1 MRLPLI
7 DRYILK
13 SYLTVL
19 VSFFFILMFIFII
32 QTVWVF
38 IDEFAGK
45 GLDVSVLLRFL
56 LYYSP
61 KLIPLVLPLTILL
74 ASIMTFG
81 NFAERYEFA
90 AMKSAGISLMRAMR
104 PLIIVNSIAC
114 LATFYVANTVIP
126 LAEFKTYNLRKNLSK
141 MRPALAITEG
151 MFNDI
156 GESNIK
162 VERKY
167 GENDRMLEDVIIHEK
182 SPNQINNIVIKAERG
197 ELNSEALKEGLQL
210 VLYNGYRY
218 EEIIQKNNRKKN
230 DPHSRIAFKQYT
242 MNIDLRAF
250 NNVDLN
256 ETNYTNTFKMQNI
269 DELSQ
274 SIDSLTKGYIAEIE
288 GFAKTIYLRSGVKSL
303 ERFKKSHLPKDFK
316 GIKPYYATFP
326 KYNRSNILEDAKGN
340 INMQLSSFSN
350 QKNVFFIREKVIN
363 LHRLWRDDK
372 FVTAY
377 AAILLFFVGAPLG
390 AIIRKGGFGLPIVVA
405 LTIFL
410 TYHFA
415 GTLFKN
421 SAEDGSLHPFW
432 GAWLIS
438 LVLTVVGLVATIR
451 ASKDKSVFDAERLK
465 MNLKMP
471 LNLIAKKWK
480 RWKET
485 FV

>member
-1 MRLPLI
+1 MKVSLL

-45 GLDVSVLLRFL
+45 GLDISVLLRFL

-61 KLIPLVLPLTILL
+61 KLVPLVLPLTILL

-104 PLIIVNSIAC
+104 PLIVVNSIAC
-114 LATFYVANTVIP
+114 LTTFYVANTVIP

-141 MRPALAITEG
+141 MKPALAITEG

-162 VERKY
+162 VRRKY
-167 GENDRMLEDVIIHEK
+167 GENDRLLEDVIIHEK
-182 SPNQINNIVIKAERG
+182 SPNQINNVVIKAANG
-197 ELNSEALKEGLQL
+197 ELKNEELQEGLQL
-210 VLYNGYRY
+210 VLYDGYRY
-218 EEIIQKNNRKKN
+218 EEVIQKNNRKKN
-230 DPHSRIAFKQYT
+230 DPHNRIAFKQYT

-250 NNVDLN
+250 NNIDLD

-274 SIDSLTKGYIAEIE
+274 SIDSLTKEYISEIE
-288 GFAKTIYLRSGVKSL
+288 GFANTVYLRLGVKSVDKL
-303 ERFKKSHLPKDFK
+303 KNTYESYSFK
-316 GIKPYYATFP
+316 GTDTYLESFP
-326 KYNRSNILEDAKGN
+326 IRQQRQILNTALNNIE
-340 INMQLSSFSN
+340 MQLSNFSN
-350 QKNVFFIREKVIN
+350 QKRVFFIREKVIN

-372 FVTAY
+372 FVNAY
-377 AAILLFFVGAPLG
+377 AALLLFFVGAPLG

-432 GAWLIS
+432 GAWLVSI
-438 LVLTVVGLVATIR
+438 VLTVVGLVATIR
-451 ASKDKSVFDAERLK
+451 ASKDKSVFDVERLRLK
-465 MNLKMP
+465 MKLP
-471 LNLIAKKWK
+471 LNLMTKKCE
-480 RWKET
+480 R
-485 FV
+485 

>member
-1 MRLPLI
+1 MKLPLI

-45 GLDVSVLLRFL
+45 GLDISVLLRFL
-56 LYYSP
+56 LFYSP
-61 KLIPLVLPLTILL
+61 KLVPLVLPLTILL

-90 AMKSAGISLMRAMR
+90 AMKSAGISLVRAMR

-167 GENDRMLEDVIIHEK
+167 GENDKLLEGVIIHEK
-182 SPNQINNIVIKAERG
+182 SPNQINNVVIKAARG
-197 ELNSEALKEGLQL
+197 ELKSEELQEGLQL
-210 VLYNGYRY
+210 VLYDGYRY
-218 EEIIQKNNRKKN
+218 EEVEQKNKSKKN

-242 MNIDLRAF
+242 MNIDLRSF
-250 NNVDLN
+250 NNVDL
-256 ETNYTNTFKMQNI
+256 EEISYTNTFKMQNI
-269 DELSQ
+269 EELSQ
-274 SIDSLTKGYIAEIE
+274 SIDSLTKDYVSEIE
-288 GFAKTIYLRSGVKSL
+288 GFAKTVYLRA
-303 ERFKKSHLPKDFK
+303 
-316 GIKPYYATFP
+316 GIKSVDRLKNSYTNYSYKGKSAYLDLYTISQQ
-326 KYNRSNILEDAKGN
+326 KRILESAKQN
-340 INMQLSSFSN
+340 IEMQISNFNN
-350 QKNVFFIREKVIN
+350 QKRVFFIREKVIN

-372 FVTAY
+372 FVNAY
-377 AAILLFFVGAPLG
+377 AALLLFFVGAPLG

-438 LVLTVVGLVATIR
+438 IVLTVVGLVATIR
-451 ASKDKSVFDAERLK
+451 ASKDKSVFDIEGLKLNLKVPLHLIVKRLK
-465 MNLKMP
+465 K
-471 LNLIAKKWK
+471 
-480 RWKET
+480 
-485 FV
+485 

>member
-1 MRLPLI
+1 MKLPLI

-45 GLDVSVLLRFL
+45 GLDVTVLLRFL

-104 PLIIVNSIAC
+104 PLIVVNSIAC

-162 VERKY
+162 VARKY
-167 GENDRMLEDVIIHEK
+167 GENDKLLENVIIHEK
-182 SPNQINNIVIKAERG
+182 SPNQVNNVVIKAARG
-197 ELNSEALKEGLQL
+197 ELKSEELQEGLQL
-210 VLYNGYRY
+210 VLYDGYRY
-218 EEIIQKNNRKKN
+218 EEVVQKNKRKKN
-230 DPHSRIAFKQYT
+230 DPHNRIAFKQYT

-250 NNVDLN
+250 NNVDLD
-256 ETNYTNTFKMQNI
+256 ETSYSNTFKMQNI
-269 DELSQ
+269 NELSQ
-274 SIDSLTKGYIAEIE
+274 SIDSLTKGYVSEIE
-288 GFAKTIYLRSGVKSL
+288 GFANTVYLRT
-303 ERFKKSHLPKDFK
+303 
-316 GIKPYYATFP
+316 GIKSV
-326 KYNRSNILEDAKGN
+326 NRLKKTHTNESFSGRNSYLGVFTRRQQEQILSAAKDN
-340 INMQLSSFSN
+340 VDIQLSNFNN
-350 QKNVFFIREKVIN
+350 QKQLFFIREKVIN

-372 FVTAY
+372 FVNAY
-377 AAILLFFVGAPLG
+377 ATLLLFFVGAPLG

-438 LVLTVVGLVATIR
+438 IVLTVVGLVATIR
-451 ASKDKSVFDAERLK
+451 ASKDKSVFDIERLRLHI
-465 MNLKMP
+465 NLP
-471 LNLIAKKWK
+471 LNFIVKKIK
-480 RWKET
+480 R
-485 FV
+485 

>member
-1 MRLPLI
+1 MKLPLL

-13 SYLTVL
+13 SYLTTL

-45 GLDVSVLLRFL
+45 GLDVSVLLKFL

-61 KLIPLVLPLTILL
+61 KLVPLVLPLTILL
-74 ASIMTFG
+74 ASIITFG

-90 AMKSAGISLMRAMR
+90 AMKSAGISLLRAMR

-162 VERKY
+162 VGRKY
-167 GENDRMLEDVIIHEK
+167 GENNRLLEDVIIHEK
-182 SPNQINNIVIKAERG
+182 TPNQVNNIVIKAQRG
-197 ELNSEALKEGLQL
+197 ELKSEELKEGLQL
-210 VLYNGYRY
+210 VLYDGYRY
-218 EEIIQKNNRKKN
+218 EEIVQKNKRKKN
-230 DPHSRIAFKQYT
+230 NPHSRIAFKQYT
-242 MNIDLRAF
+242 MNIDLRTF
-250 NNVDLN
+250 NDVDLN
-256 ETNYTNTFKMQNI
+256 ETNYTNTFKMQNVG
-269 DELSQ
+269 ELGK
-274 SIDSLTKGYIAEIE
+274 SIDSLTEGYVSEIE
-288 GFAKTIYLRSGVKSL
+288 GFAKTVYLRT
-303 ERFKKSHLPKDFK
+303 
-316 GIKPYYATFP
+316 GIKSVDRNKEIKEITSYLGDTAHLAQF
-326 KYNRSNILEDAKGN
+326 KANQKIQILQSAKNNIE
-340 INMQLSSFSN
+340 MQLSNFNN
-350 QKNVFFIREKVIN
+350 QKRLFFIREKVIN

-372 FVTAY
+372 FVNAY
-377 AAILLFFVGAPLG
+377 AAVLLFFVGAPLG

-432 GAWLIS
+432 GSWLIS
-438 LVLTVVGLVATIR
+438 IVLTIVGLIATLR
-451 ASKDKSVFDAERLK
+451 ASKDKSVFDIERLK
-465 MNLKMP
+465 MNLKQP
-471 LNLIAKKWK
+471 FFELSKKLK
-480 RWKET
+480 K
-485 FV
+485 

>member
-45 GLDVSVLLRFL
+45 GLDISVLLRFL

-126 LAEFKTYNLRKNLSK
+126 LAEFKTYNLRRNLSK

-162 VERKY
+162 VGRKY

-182 SPNQINNIVIKAERG
+182 SPNQINNIVIKAARG
-197 ELNSEALKEGLQL
+197 ELKSEKLQEGLQL
-210 VLYNGYRY
+210 VLYDGYRY
-218 EEIIQKNNRKKN
+218 EEIVQKNKRKKN
-230 DPHSRIAFKQYT
+230 EPHSRIAFKQYT

-250 NNVDLN
+250 NNVDLD
-256 ETNYTNTFKMQNI
+256 ETSYTNTFKMQNI
-269 DELSQ
+269 GELDK
-274 SIDSLTKGYIAEIE
+274 SIDSLTKGYISEIE
-288 GFAKTIYLRSGVKSL
+288 GFAKTVYLRSGVKSIN
-303 ERFKKSHLPKDFK
+303 RYKDSQKAKSFEGTSAYLSWFSKRK
-316 GIKPYYATFP
+316 RQQILNSAK
-326 KYNRSNILEDAKGN
+326 NNID
-340 INMQLSSFSN
+340 MQLSSFSN

-377 AAILLFFVGAPLG
+377 AALLLFFVGAPLG

-432 GAWLIS
+432 GSWLITII
-438 LVLTVVGLVATIR
+438 LTAVGLIATIR
-451 ASKDKSVFDAERLK
+451 ASKDKSVFDIERLK

-480 RWKET
+480 R
-485 FV
+485 

>member
-1 MRLPLI
+1 MKISLL

-13 SYLTVL
+13 SYLSIL
-19 VSFFFILMFIFII
+19 VGFFFILMFIFII

-45 GLDVSVLLRFL
+45 GLDLSVLLRFL

-104 PLIIVNSIAC
+104 PLIVINSVAC
-114 LATFYVANTVIP
+114 LATFYVSNTVIP

-156 GESNIK
+156 GACNIK
-162 VERKY
+162 VGRKY
-167 GENDRMLEDVIIHEK
+167 GERDKLLEDVIIHEK
-182 SPNQINNIVIKAERG
+182 SKDKINHIVIKAKKG
-197 ELNSEALKEGLQL
+197 ELKNDELQEGLQL
-210 VLYNGYRY
+210 VLYDGYRY
-218 EEIIQKNNRKKN
+218 EEVVQKKKRKKN
-230 DPHSRIAFKQYT
+230 PHNRIAFQQYT
-242 MNIDLRAF
+242 MNIDLRSF
-250 NNVDLN
+250 NDVDLN
-256 ETNYTNTFKMQNI
+256 ETNYNNTYKMQNI
-269 DELSQ
+269 FELTE
-274 SIDSLTKGYIAEIE
+274 SIDSLSIRFLSEIE
-288 GFAKTIYLRSGVKSL
+288 GFANTVYLRTGVKSIDRLKTNLKHNSFTGNNAFL
-303 ERFKKSHLPKDFK
+303 EAFSLSQKQQIL
-316 GIKPYYATFP
+316 
-326 KYNRSNILEDAKGN
+326 NRAKTNIS
-340 INMQLSSFSN
+340 MQLNNISN
-350 QKNVFFIREKVIN
+350 QKQSFFVREKIIN

-372 FVTAY
+372 FVNAY
-377 AAILLFFVGAPLG
+377 AAIMLFFVGAPLG

-421 SAEDGSLHPFW
+421 SAEDGSLHPFL

-438 LVLTVVGLVATIR
+438 IVLTIVGLIATIR
-451 ASKDKSVFDAERLK
+451 ASKDKSVFNLERLRLK
-465 MNLKMP
+465 MKLP
-471 LNLIAKKWK
+471 LDLIPKKFK
-480 RWKET
+480 R
-485 FV
+485 

>member
-1 MRLPLI
+1 MKLTLL

-19 VSFFFILMFIFII
+19 VSFFFILMFIFVI

-45 GLDVSVLLRFL
+45 GLDISVLLRFL
-56 LYYSP
+56 LYYTP
-61 KLIPLVLPLTILL
+61 KLVPLVLPLTILL

-162 VERKY
+162 VGRKY
-167 GENDRMLEDVIIHEK
+167 GENNRLLEDVIIHEK
-182 SPNQINNIVIKAERG
+182 SPNQVNNVVIKAAHG
-197 ELNSEALKEGLQL
+197 ELKSEELQEGLQL
-210 VLYNGYRY
+210 VLYDGYRY
-218 EEIIQKNNRKKN
+218 EEVIQKNKRKKN

-250 NNVDLN
+250 NNVDLD
-256 ETNYTNTFKMQNI
+256 ETKYTNTFKMQNI
-269 DELSQ
+269 GELSQ
-274 SIDSLTKGYIAEIE
+274 SIDSLTKGYVSEIE
-288 GFAKTIYLRSGVKSL
+288 GFANTVYLRT
-303 ERFKKSHLPKDFK
+303 
-316 GIKPYYATFP
+316 GIKSINRLRNSKKILNYNGKVFYLKLFP
-326 KYNRSNILEDAKGN
+326 KQERERILVTAVNNID
-340 INMQLSSFSN
+340 MQLANFNN
-350 QKNVFFIREKVIN
+350 QKRVFFIREKIIN

-372 FVTAY
+372 FVSAY
-377 AAILLFFVGAPLG
+377 AALLLFFVGAPLG

-405 LTIFL
+405 LSIFL

-438 LVLTVVGLVATIR
+438 ILLTVVGLVATVR
-451 ASKDKSVFDAERLK
+451 ASKDKSVFDLERLK
-465 MNLKMP
+465 MKLRMP
-471 LNLIAKKWK
+471 LNLIAKKLK
-480 RWKET
+480 K
-485 FV
+485 

>member
-1 MRLPLI
+1 MKLTLL

-19 VSFFFILMFIFII
+19 VSFFFILMFIFVI

-45 GLDVSVLLRFL
+45 GLDISVLLRFL
-56 LYYSP
+56 LYYTP
-61 KLIPLVLPLTILL
+61 KLVPLVLPLTILL

-162 VERKY
+162 VGRKY
-167 GENDRMLEDVIIHEK
+167 GENNRLLEDVIIHEK
-182 SPNQINNIVIKAERG
+182 SPNQVNNVVIKAAHG
-197 ELNSEALKEGLQL
+197 ELKSEELQEGLQL
-210 VLYNGYRY
+210 VLYDGYRY
-218 EEIIQKNNRKKN
+218 EEVIQKNKRKKN

-250 NNVDLN
+250 NNVDLD
-256 ETNYTNTFKMQNI
+256 ETKYTNTFKMQNI
-269 DELSQ
+269 GELSQ
-274 SIDSLTKGYIAEIE
+274 SIDSLTKGYVSEIE
-288 GFAKTIYLRSGVKSL
+288 GFANTVYLRT
-303 ERFKKSHLPKDFK
+303 
-316 GIKPYYATFP
+316 GIKSINRLRNSKKILNYNGKVSYLKLFP
-326 KYNRSNILEDAKGN
+326 KQERERILVTAVNNID
-340 INMQLSSFSN
+340 MQLANFNN
-350 QKNVFFIREKVIN
+350 QKRVFFIREKIIN

-372 FVTAY
+372 FVSAY
-377 AAILLFFVGAPLG
+377 AALLLFFVGAPLG

-405 LTIFL
+405 LSIFL

-438 LVLTVVGLVATIR
+438 ILLTVVGLVATVR
-451 ASKDKSVFDAERLK
+451 ASKDKSVFDLERLK
-465 MNLKMP
+465 MKLRMP
-471 LNLIAKKWK
+471 LNLIAKKLK
-480 RWKET
+480 K
-485 FV
+485 

>member
-1 MRLPLI
+1 MKISLI

-45 GLDVSVLLRFL
+45 GLDLSVLLRFL

-114 LATFYVANTVIP
+114 LATFYVSNTVIP

-162 VERKY
+162 VGRKY
-167 GENDRMLEDVIIHEK
+167 GENDKLLEDVIIHEK
-182 SPNQINNIVIKAERG
+182 SKDKVNHIVIKADKG
-197 ELNSEALKEGLQL
+197 ELKNEELQEGLQL
-210 VLYNGYRY
+210 VLYDGYRY
-218 EEIIQKNNRKKN
+218 EEVNQKKN
-230 DPHSRIAFKQYT
+230 KKKNPHNRIAFQQYT
-242 MNIDLRAF
+242 MNIDLRSF
-250 NNVDLN
+250 NDIDLN
-256 ETNYTNTFKMQNI
+256 ETNYNNTYKMQNI
-269 DELSQ
+269 SELSK
-274 SIDSLTKGYIAEIE
+274 SIDSLSDKFISEIE
-288 GFAKTIYLRSGVKSL
+288 GFANTVYLRT
-303 ERFKKSHLPKDFK
+303 
-316 GIKPYYATFP
+316 GIKSVDRNKSKLEPSSFEGLNTFLDSFETSE
-326 KYNRSNILEDAKGN
+326 KKQIIEAAKRN
-340 INMQLSSFSN
+340 INMQLSSLNN
-350 QKNVFFIREKVIN
+350 QKNLFFIREKIIN

-372 FVTAY
+372 FVNAY
-377 AAILLFFVGAPLG
+377 AAVMLFFVGAPLG
-390 AIIRKGGFGLPIVVA
+390 AIIRKGGFGFPIVVA
-405 LTIFL
+405 LIIFL
-410 TYHFA
+410 SYHFA

-421 SAEDGSLHPFW
+421 SAEDGSLNPFL

-438 LVLTVVGLVATIR
+438 IVLTFVGLVATIR
-451 ASKDKSVFDAERLK
+451 ASRDKSVFDSERLK
-465 MNLKMP
+465 LNIKMP
-471 LNLIAKKWK
+471 FELLMK
-480 RWKET
+480 RIKNG
-485 FV
+485 

>member
-1 MRLPLI
+1 MKISLL

-45 GLDVSVLLRFL
+45 GLDVIVLLKFL

-104 PLIIVNSIAC
+104 PLIIINSIAC
-114 LATFYVANTVIP
+114 LLTFYVANTVIP

-162 VERKY
+162 VGRKY
-167 GENDRMLEDVIIHEK
+167 GKNNRLLEDIIIHEK
-182 SPNQINNIVIKAERG
+182 SPDQINRIVIKAKNG
-197 ELNSEALKEGLQL
+197 ELKSEELSEGIQL
-210 VLYNGYRY
+210 VLYDGYRY
-218 EEIIQKNNRKKN
+218 EEVRQTKKREKTY
-230 DPHSRIAFKQYT
+230 PHSRIAFEQYV
-242 MNIDLRAF
+242 MNIDLRTF
-250 NNVDLN
+250 NDVDLN
-256 ETNYTNTFKMQNI
+256 KANYSNTFKMQNI
-269 DELSQ
+269 GELSK
-274 SIDSLTKGYIAEIE
+274 SIDSLSTSYVTEIE
-288 GFAKTIYLRSGVKSL
+288 GFANTIYLRT
-303 ERFKKSHLPKDFK
+303 
-316 GIKPYYATFP
+316 GIKSIYRQKKPSTVDSYSGGLDYLNKIAVRD
-326 KYNRSNILEDAKGN
+326 KDRILMSAKEN
-340 INMQLSSFSN
+340 TKQQLNQFSN
-350 QKNVFFIREKVIN
+350 QKKVFFVREKMIN

-377 AAILLFFVGAPLG
+377 AALLLFFVGAPLG

-432 GAWLIS
+432 GAWLTSII
-438 LVLTVVGLVATIR
+438 LTIIGIIAVLRAT
-451 ASKDKSVFDAERLK
+451 KDKSVFDIERLK
-465 MNLKMP
+465 
-471 LNLIAKKWK
+471 LNLRRSRKFILNKTKNG
-480 RWKET
+480 
-485 FV
+485 

>member
-1 MRLPLI
+1 MKISLI

-45 GLDVSVLLRFL
+45 GLDLSVLLRFL

-114 LATFYVANTVIP
+114 LATFYVSNTVIP

-162 VERKY
+162 VGRKY
-167 GENDRMLEDVIIHEK
+167 GENDKLLEDVIIHEK
-182 SPNQINNIVIKAERG
+182 SKDKVNHIVIKADRG
-197 ELNSEALKEGLQL
+197 ELKNDELREGLQL
-210 VLYNGYRY
+210 VLYDGYRY
-218 EEIIQKNNRKKN
+218 EEVKQQKNKKKN
-230 DPHSRIAFKQYT
+230 PHNRIAFQQYT
-242 MNIDLRAF
+242 MNIDLRSF
-250 NNVDLN
+250 NDIDLN
-256 ETNYTNTFKMQNI
+256 ETNYNNTYKMQNI
-269 DELSQ
+269 SELSQ
-274 SIDSLTKGYIAEIE
+274 SIDSLSDKFISEIE
-288 GFAKTIYLRSGVKSL
+288 GFANTVYLRT
-303 ERFKKSHLPKDFK
+303 
-316 GIKPYYATFP
+316 GIKSVDRNKST
-326 KYNRSNILEDAKGN
+326 LEPSSFEGPNPFLDSFETSEKKRIIEAAKRN
-340 INMQLSSFSN
+340 INMQLSSLNN
-350 QKNVFFIREKVIN
+350 QKNLFFIREKIIN

-372 FVTAY
+372 FVNAY
-377 AAILLFFVGAPLG
+377 AAIMLFFVGAPLG
-390 AIIRKGGFGLPIVVA
+390 AIIRKGGFGFPIVVA
-405 LTIFL
+405 LIIFL
-410 TYHFA
+410 SYHFA

-421 SAEDGSLHPFW
+421 SAEDGSLNPFL

-438 LVLTVVGLVATIR
+438 IVLTFVGLVATIR
-451 ASKDKSVFDAERLK
+451 ASRDKSVFDSERLK
-465 MNLKMP
+465 LNIKMP
-471 LNLIAKKWK
+471 FELLMK
-480 RWKET
+480 RIKNG
-485 FV
+485 

>member
-1 MRLPLI
+1 MKISLI

-45 GLDVSVLLRFL
+45 GLDLSVLLRFL

-114 LATFYVANTVIP
+114 LATFYVSNTVIP

-162 VERKY
+162 IGRKY
-167 GENDRMLEDVIIHEK
+167 GENDKLLEDVIIHEK
-182 SPNQINNIVIKAERG
+182 SKDKVNHIVIKADRG
-197 ELNSEALKEGLQL
+197 ELKNDELREALQL
-210 VLYNGYRY
+210 VLYDGYRY
-218 EEIIQKNNRKKN
+218 EEVKQRKNKKKN
-230 DPHSRIAFKQYT
+230 PHNRIAFQQYT
-242 MNIDLRAF
+242 MNIDLRSF
-250 NNVDLN
+250 NNIDLN
-256 ETNYTNTFKMQNI
+256 ETNYNNTYKMQNI
-269 DELSQ
+269 SELSQ
-274 SIDSLTKGYIAEIE
+274 SIDSLSDKFISEIE
-288 GFAKTIYLRSGVKSL
+288 GFANTVYLRT
-303 ERFKKSHLPKDFK
+303 
-316 GIKPYYATFP
+316 GIKSVDRNKSTLKPSSFEGPNTFLDSFETSE
-326 KYNRSNILEDAKGN
+326 KKRIIEAAKRN
-340 INMQLSSFSN
+340 INMQLSSLNN
-350 QKNVFFIREKVIN
+350 QKNSFFIREKIIN

-372 FVTAY
+372 FVNAY
-377 AAILLFFVGAPLG
+377 AAIMLFFVGAPLG
-390 AIIRKGGFGLPIVVA
+390 AIIRKGGFGFPIVVA
-405 LTIFL
+405 LIIFL
-410 TYHFA
+410 SYHFA

-421 SAEDGSLHPFW
+421 SAEDGSLNPFL

-438 LVLTVVGLVATIR
+438 IVLTFVGLVATIR
-451 ASKDKSVFDAERLK
+451 ASRDKSVFDSERLK
-465 MNLKMP
+465 LNIKMP
-471 LNLIAKKWK
+471 FELLMK
-480 RWKET
+480 RIKNG
-485 FV
+485 

>member
-1 MRLPLI
+1 MKIPLI

-45 GLDVSVLLRFL
+45 GLDVTVLLRFL

-162 VERKY
+162 VKRKY
-167 GENDRMLEDVIIHEK
+167 GENDQLMEDVIIHEK
-182 SPNQINNIVIKAERG
+182 SPNQVNNVVIKAARG
-197 ELNSEALKEGLQL
+197 ELKSEKLQEGLQL
-210 VLYNGYRY
+210 VLYDGYRY
-218 EEIIQKNNRKKN
+218 EEVLQKNRRKKN

-242 MNIDLRAF
+242 MNIDLRTF
-250 NNVDLN
+250 NNVDLS
-256 ETNYTNTFKMQNI
+256 ETNYANTFKMQNI
-269 DELSQ
+269 SELSQ
-274 SIDSLTKGYIAEIE
+274 SIDSLTKGYISEIE
-288 GFAKTIYLRSGVKSL
+288 GFANTVYLRT
-303 ERFKKSHLPKDFK
+303 
-316 GIKPYYATFP
+316 GIKSIDRRKE
-326 KYNRSNILEDAKGN
+326 KYNNNSYGGRLAYLELFNKKQQNMIIDGAINNLNI
-340 INMQLSSFSN
+340 QLNNFNN

-372 FVTAY
+372 FVSAY
-377 AAILLFFVGAPLG
+377 AALLLFFVGAPLG

-415 GTLFKN
+415 GTLLKN

-438 LVLTVVGLVATIR
+438 ILLTIVGLVATLR
-451 ASKDKSVFDAERLK
+451 ASKDRSVFDIERLK
-465 MNLKMP
+465 MKLKIP
-471 LNLIAKKWK
+471 LNLITKRIKK
-480 RWKET
+480 
-485 FV
+485 

>member
-45 GLDVSVLLRFL
+45 GLDISVLLRFL

-81 NFAERYEFA
+81 NFAERYEFV

-114 LATFYVANTVIP
+114 LGTFYVANTVIP

-156 GESNIK
+156 GKSNIK
-162 VERKY
+162 VGHKY
-167 GENDRMLEDVIIHEK
+167 GENDKMLEDVIIHEK
-182 SPNQINNIVIKAERG
+182 SPNQVNNIVIKAERG
-197 ELNSEALKEGLQL
+197 ELKNEKLQEGLQL
-210 VLYNGYRY
+210 VLYDGYRY
-218 EEIIQKNNRKKN
+218 EEIVQKNKRKKN
-230 DPHSRIAFKQYT
+230 EPHSRIGFKQYT

-250 NNVDLN
+250 NNIDLN
-256 ETNYTNTFKMQNI
+256 ETNYTNTFKMQNV
-269 DELSQ
+269 DELDE
-274 SIDSLTKGYIAEIE
+274 SIDSLTKGYISEIE
-288 GFAKTIYLRSGVKSL
+288 GFAKTVYLRSGVKSIY
-303 ERFKKSHLPKDFK
+303 RYKDSQKTKSFK
-316 GIKPYYATFP
+316 GTSAYLSGFSKRKRQQILNSAK
-326 KYNRSNILEDAKGN
+326 NNID
-340 INMQLSSFSN
+340 MQLSSFSN
-350 QKNVFFIREKVIN
+350 QKNVFFMREKVIN

-377 AAILLFFVGAPLG
+377 AALLLFFVGAPLG

-432 GAWLIS
+432 GSWLIS
-438 LVLTVVGLVATIR
+438 VVLTVVGLIATIR
-451 ASKDKSVFDAERLK
+451 ASKDKTVFDIERLK
-465 MNLKMP
+465 MNLKIP

-480 RWKET
+480 DE
-485 FV
+485 

>member
-1 MRLPLI
+1 MKLPLL

-13 SYLTVL
+13 SYLNVL

-104 PLIIVNSIAC
+104 PLIVVNSIAC

-162 VERKY
+162 VARKY
-167 GENDRMLEDVIIHEK
+167 GENDKLLENVIIHEK
-182 SPNQINNIVIKAERG
+182 SPNQVNNVVIKAARG
-197 ELNSEALKEGLQL
+197 ELKSEEVKEGLQL
-210 VLYNGYRY
+210 VLYDGYRY
-218 EEIIQKNNRKKN
+218 EEVVQKNKRKKN
-230 DPHSRIAFKQYT
+230 DPHNRIAFKQYT

-256 ETNYTNTFKMQNI
+256 ETSYSNTFKMQNI
-269 DELSQ
+269 NELSQ
-274 SIDSLTKGYIAEIE
+274 SIDSLTKGYVSEIE
-288 GFAKTIYLRSGVKSL
+288 GFANTVYLRTGIKSVNRL
-303 ERFKKSHLPKDFK
+303 KNTFTNDSFK
-316 GIKPYYATFP
+316 GRNGFLDAFTTKQQEQILSTAI
-326 KYNRSNILEDAKGN
+326 NNID
-340 INMQLSSFSN
+340 IQLSNFNN
-350 QKNVFFIREKVIN
+350 QKQLFFIREKVIN

-372 FVTAY
+372 FVNAY
-377 AAILLFFVGAPLG
+377 ATLLLFFVGAPLG

-438 LVLTVVGLVATIR
+438 IVLTVVGLVATIR
-451 ASKDKSVFDAERLK
+451 ASKDKSVFDIERLRLQI
-465 MNLKMP
+465 NLP
-471 LNLIAKKWK
+471 INLIVKRFKK
-480 RWKET
+480 
-485 FV
+485 

>member
-1 MRLPLI
+1 MKISLI
-7 DRYILK
+7 ARYILK

-45 GLDVSVLLRFL
+45 GLDLSVLLRFL

-114 LATFYVANTVIP
+114 LATFYVSNTVIP

-162 VERKY
+162 VGRKY
-167 GENDRMLEDVIIHEK
+167 GENDKLLEDVIIHEK
-182 SPNQINNIVIKAERG
+182 SKDKVNHIVIKADKG
-197 ELNSEALKEGLQL
+197 ELKNEELQEGLQL
-210 VLYNGYRY
+210 VLYDGYRY
-218 EEIIQKNNRKKN
+218 EEVNQKKN
-230 DPHSRIAFKQYT
+230 KKKNPHNRIAFQQYT
-242 MNIDLRAF
+242 MNIDLRSF
-250 NNVDLN
+250 NDIDLN
-256 ETNYTNTFKMQNI
+256 ETNYNNTYKMQNI
-269 DELSQ
+269 SELSQ
-274 SIDSLTKGYIAEIE
+274 SIDSLSDKFISEIE
-288 GFAKTIYLRSGVKSL
+288 GFANTVYLRT
-303 ERFKKSHLPKDFK
+303 
-316 GIKPYYATFP
+316 GIKSVDRNKSKLEPSSFEGPNTFLDSFETSE
-326 KYNRSNILEDAKGN
+326 KKQIIEAAKRN
-340 INMQLSSFSN
+340 INMQLSSLNN
-350 QKNVFFIREKVIN
+350 QKNLFFIREKIIN

-372 FVTAY
+372 FVNAY
-377 AAILLFFVGAPLG
+377 AAIMLFFVGAPLG
-390 AIIRKGGFGLPIVVA
+390 AIIRKGGFGFPIVVA
-405 LTIFL
+405 LIIFL
-410 TYHFA
+410 SYHFA

-421 SAEDGSLHPFW
+421 SAEDGSLNPFL

-438 LVLTVVGLVATIR
+438 IVLTFVGLVATIR
-451 ASKDKSVFDAERLK
+451 ASRDKSVFDSERLK
-465 MNLKMP
+465 LNIKMP
-471 LNLIAKKWK
+471 FELLMK
-480 RWKET
+480 RIKNG
-485 FV
+485 

>member
-1 MRLPLI
+1 MKLPLL

-19 VSFFFILMFIFII
+19 VSFFFVLMFIFII

-45 GLDVSVLLRFL
+45 GLDLSVLLRFL

-104 PLIIVNSIAC
+104 PLIVVNSIAC
-114 LATFYVANTVIP
+114 MVTFYVSNTVIP

-151 MFNDI
+151 VFNDI

-162 VERKY
+162 VARKY
-167 GENDRMLEDVIIHEK
+167 GENNKLLEDVIIHEK
-182 SPNQINNIVIKAERG
+182 SKNQVNNVVIRAARG
-197 ELNSEALKEGLQL
+197 ELKSEELQEGLQL
-210 VLYNGYRY
+210 VLYDGYRY
-218 EEIIQKNNRKKN
+218 EEVIQKNKRKKN

-242 MNIDLRAF
+242 MNIDLSAF
-250 NNVDLN
+250 NNVDLD
-256 ETNYTNTFKMQNI
+256 ETSNRNTFKMQNI
-269 DELSQ
+269 GELSQ
-274 SIDSLTKGYIAEIE
+274 SIDSLTKGYVSEIE
-288 GFAKTIYLRSGVKSL
+288 GFANTVYLRTGIRSVSRLKKSL
-303 ERFKKSHLPKDFK
+303 IHNSFK
-316 GIKPYYATFP
+316 GTDTYLKLYP
-326 KYNRSNILEDAKGN
+326 KSQQRQILKSAKNNIE
-340 INMQLSSFSN
+340 MQLSNFTN
-350 QKNVFFIREKVIN
+350 QKRVFFIREKVIN

-372 FVTAY
+372 FVNAY
-377 AAILLFFVGAPLG
+377 ATLLLFFVGAPLG
-390 AIIRKGGFGLPIVVA
+390 AIIRKGGFGLPLVVA
-405 LTIFL
+405 LSMFL

-438 LVLTVVGLVATIR
+438 IVLTVVGLVATIR
-451 ASKDKSVFDAERLK
+451 ASKDKSVFDVERLK
-465 MNLKMP
+465 LHINLP
-471 LNLIAKKWK
+471 LNRIVK
-480 RWKET
+480 RFKR
-485 FV
+485 

>member
-1 MRLPLI
+1 MKISLI

-45 GLDVSVLLRFL
+45 GLDLSVLLRFL

-114 LATFYVANTVIP
+114 LATFYVSNTVIP

-162 VERKY
+162 VGRKY
-167 GENDRMLEDVIIHEK
+167 GENDKLLEDVIIHEK
-182 SPNQINNIVIKAERG
+182 SKDKVNHIVIKADKG
-197 ELNSEALKEGLQL
+197 ELKNDELREALQL
-210 VLYNGYRY
+210 VLYDGYRY
-218 EEIIQKNNRKKN
+218 EEVKQRKNKKKN
-230 DPHSRIAFKQYT
+230 PHNRIAFQQYT
-242 MNIDLRAF
+242 MNIDLRSF
-250 NNVDLN
+250 NDIDLN
-256 ETNYTNTFKMQNI
+256 ETNYNNTYKMQNI
-269 DELSQ
+269 SELSQ
-274 SIDSLTKGYIAEIE
+274 SIDSLSDKFISEIE
-288 GFAKTIYLRSGVKSL
+288 GFANTVYLRT
-303 ERFKKSHLPKDFK
+303 
-316 GIKPYYATFP
+316 GIKSVDRNKNTLEPSSFEGSNTFLDSFETSE
-326 KYNRSNILEDAKGN
+326 KKRIIEAAKRN
-340 INMQLSSFSN
+340 INMQLSSLNN
-350 QKNVFFIREKVIN
+350 QKNLFFIREKIIN

-372 FVTAY
+372 FVNAY
-377 AAILLFFVGAPLG
+377 AAIMLFFVGAPLG
-390 AIIRKGGFGLPIVVA
+390 AIIRKGGFGFPIVVA
-405 LTIFL
+405 LIIFL
-410 TYHFA
+410 SYHFA

-421 SAEDGSLHPFW
+421 SAEDGSLNPFL

-438 LVLTVVGLVATIR
+438 IVLTFVGLVATIR
-451 ASKDKSVFDAERLK
+451 ASRDKSVFDSERLK
-465 MNLKMP
+465 LNIKMP
-471 LNLIAKKWK
+471 FELLMK
-480 RWKET
+480 RIKNG
-485 FV
+485 

>member
-1 MRLPLI
+1 
-7 DRYILK
+7 
-13 SYLTVL
+13 
-19 VSFFFILMFIFII
+19 
-32 QTVWVF
+32 
-38 IDEFAGK
+38 
-45 GLDVSVLLRFL
+45 
-56 LYYSP
+56 
-61 KLIPLVLPLTILL
+61 
-74 ASIMTFG
+74 MTFG

-162 VERKY
+162 VGRKY
-167 GENDRMLEDVIIHEK
+167 GENNRLLEDIIIHEK
-182 SPNQINNIVIKAERG
+182 SPNQVNNVVIKAAHG
-197 ELNSEALKEGLQL
+197 ELKSEELQEGLQL
-210 VLYNGYRY
+210 VLYDGYRY
-218 EEIIQKNNRKKN
+218 EEVIQKNKREKN

-250 NNVDLN
+250 NNVDLD
-256 ETNYTNTFKMQNI
+256 ETKYTNTFKMQNI
-269 DELSQ
+269 GELSQ
-274 SIDSLTKGYIAEIE
+274 SIDSLTKGYVSEIE
-288 GFAKTIYLRSGVKSL
+288 GFANTVYLRT
-303 ERFKKSHLPKDFK
+303 
-316 GIKPYYATFP
+316 GIKSINRLRNSKKTLNYNGKVSYLNLFP
-326 KYNRSNILEDAKGN
+326 KQERKRILVAAVNNID
-340 INMQLSSFSN
+340 MQLANFNN
-350 QKNVFFIREKVIN
+350 QKRVFFIREKAIN

-372 FVTAY
+372 FVSAY
-377 AAILLFFVGAPLG
+377 AALLLFFVGAPLG

-405 LTIFL
+405 LSIFL

-438 LVLTVVGLVATIR
+438 ILLTVVGLVATVR
-451 ASKDKSVFDAERLK
+451 ASKDKSVFDLERLK
-465 MNLKMP
+465 MKLRMP
-471 LNLIAKKWK
+471 LNLIAKKLK
-480 RWKET
+480 K
-485 FV
+485 

>member
-1 MRLPLI
+1 MKLTLL

-19 VSFFFILMFIFII
+19 VSFFFILMFIFVI

-45 GLDVSVLLRFL
+45 GLDISVLLRFL
-56 LYYSP
+56 LYYTP
-61 KLIPLVLPLTILL
+61 KLVPLVLPLTILL

-162 VERKY
+162 VGRKY
-167 GENDRMLEDVIIHEK
+167 GENNRLLEDIIIHEK
-182 SPNQINNIVIKAERG
+182 SPNQVNNVVIKAAHG
-197 ELNSEALKEGLQL
+197 ELKSEELQEGLQL
-210 VLYNGYRY
+210 VLYDGYRY
-218 EEIIQKNNRKKN
+218 EEVIQKNKRKKN

-250 NNVDLN
+250 NNVDLD
-256 ETNYTNTFKMQNI
+256 ETKYTNTFKMQNI
-269 DELSQ
+269 GELSQ
-274 SIDSLTKGYIAEIE
+274 SIDSLTKGYVSEIE
-288 GFAKTIYLRSGVKSL
+288 GFANTVYLRT
-303 ERFKKSHLPKDFK
+303 
-316 GIKPYYATFP
+316 GIKSINRLRNSKKTLNYNGKVSYLNLFP
-326 KYNRSNILEDAKGN
+326 KQERKRILVAAVNNID
-340 INMQLSSFSN
+340 MQLTNFNN
-350 QKNVFFIREKVIN
+350 QKRVFFIREKVIN

-372 FVTAY
+372 FVSAY
-377 AAILLFFVGAPLG
+377 AALLLFFVGAPLG

-405 LTIFL
+405 LSIFL

-438 LVLTVVGLVATIR
+438 ILLTVVGLVATVR
-451 ASKDKSVFDAERLK
+451 ASKDKSVFDLERLK
-465 MNLKMP
+465 MKLRMP
-471 LNLIAKKWK
+471 LNLIAKKLK
-480 RWKET
+480 K
-485 FV
+485 

>member
-1 MRLPLI
+1 MKISLI

-45 GLDVSVLLRFL
+45 GLDLSVLLRFL

-114 LATFYVANTVIP
+114 LATFYVSNTVIP

-162 VERKY
+162 VGRKY
-167 GENDRMLEDVIIHEK
+167 GENDKLLEDVIIHEK
-182 SPNQINNIVIKAERG
+182 SKDKVNHIVIKADRG
-197 ELNSEALKEGLQL
+197 ELKNDELREALQL
-210 VLYNGYRY
+210 VLYDGYRY
-218 EEIIQKNNRKKN
+218 EEVKQRKNKKKN
-230 DPHSRIAFKQYT
+230 PHNRISFQQYT
-242 MNIDLRAF
+242 MNIDLRSF
-250 NNVDLN
+250 NNIDLN
-256 ETNYTNTFKMQNI
+256 ETNYNNTYKMQNI
-269 DELSQ
+269 SELSQ
-274 SIDSLTKGYIAEIE
+274 SIDSLSDKFISEIE
-288 GFAKTIYLRSGVKSL
+288 GFANTVYLRT
-303 ERFKKSHLPKDFK
+303 
-316 GIKPYYATFP
+316 GIKSVDRNKSTLKPSSFEGPNTFLDSFETSE
-326 KYNRSNILEDAKGN
+326 KKRIIEAAKRN
-340 INMQLSSFSN
+340 INMQLSSLNN
-350 QKNVFFIREKVIN
+350 QKNSFFIREKIIN

-372 FVTAY
+372 FVNAY
-377 AAILLFFVGAPLG
+377 AAIMLFFVGAPLG
-390 AIIRKGGFGLPIVVA
+390 AIIRKGGFGFPIVVA
-405 LTIFL
+405 LIIFL
-410 TYHFA
+410 SYHFA

-421 SAEDGSLHPFW
+421 SAEDGSLNPFL

-438 LVLTVVGLVATIR
+438 IVLTFVGLVATIR
-451 ASKDKSVFDAERLK
+451 ASRDKSVFDSERLK
-465 MNLKMP
+465 LNIKMP
-471 LNLIAKKWK
+471 FELLMK
-480 RWKET
+480 RIKNG
-485 FV
+485 

>member
-1 MRLPLI
+1 MKLPLL
-7 DRYILK
+7 DKYILK

-19 VSFFFILMFIFII
+19 LSFFFILMFIFII
-32 QTVWVF
+32 QTVWIF

-45 GLDVSVLLRFL
+45 GIDVGVLLRFL

-104 PLIIVNSIAC
+104 PLIVVNSIAC

-151 MFNDI
+151 VFNDI

-162 VERKY
+162 VKRKY
-167 GENDRMLEDVIIHEK
+167 GENDRLLEDVIIHEK
-182 SPNQINNIVIKAERG
+182 SPNQINNIVIKAKSG
-197 ELNSEALKEGLQL
+197 ELKSEELSEGLQL
-210 VLYNGYRY
+210 ILYDGYRY
-218 EEIIQKNNRKKN
+218 EEVVQKNKRKKN
-230 DPHSRIAFKQYT
+230 YPHNRVAFKQYT

-250 NNVDLN
+250 NDVDLN
-256 ETNYTNTFKMQNI
+256 ETNYSNTFKMQNVS
-269 DELSQ
+269 ELSK
-274 SIDSLTKGYIAEIE
+274 SIDSLTKGYLDEIE
-288 GFAKTIYLRSGVKSL
+288 GYANTVYLRTGIKNQDRLKENYPHTQFNGTQSYL
-303 ERFKKSHLPKDFK
+303 ERFAKNDK
-316 GIKPYYATFP
+316 
-326 KYNRSNILEDAKGN
+326 NRILNSAKNNIDV
-340 INMQLSSFSN
+340 QLSNLTN
-350 QKNVFFIREKVIN
+350 QKRVFFIREKIIN

-372 FVTAY
+372 FVNAY

-405 LTIFL
+405 LSIFL
-410 TYHFA
+410 TYHFT

-432 GAWLIS
+432 GSWLIS
-438 LVLTVVGLVATIR
+438 LVLTVIGLVAVVR
-451 ASKDKSVFDAERLK
+451 ASKDKSVFDLERLK
-465 MNLKMP
+465 QHINRIITYFKLRK
-471 LNLIAKKWK
+471 NG
-480 RWKET
+480 
-485 FV
+485 

>member
-1 MRLPLI
+1 MKISLI

-45 GLDVSVLLRFL
+45 GLDLSVLLRFL

-114 LATFYVANTVIP
+114 LATFYVSNTVIP

-162 VERKY
+162 VGRKY
-167 GENDRMLEDVIIHEK
+167 GENDKLLEDVIIHEK
-182 SPNQINNIVIKAERG
+182 SKDKVNHIVIKADRG
-197 ELNSEALKEGLQL
+197 ELKNDELREALQL
-210 VLYNGYRY
+210 VLYDGYRY
-218 EEIIQKNNRKKN
+218 EEVKQRKNKKKN
-230 DPHSRIAFKQYT
+230 PHNRIAFQQYT
-242 MNIDLRAF
+242 MNIDLRSF
-250 NNVDLN
+250 NNIDLN
-256 ETNYTNTFKMQNI
+256 ETNYNNTYKMQNI
-269 DELSQ
+269 SELSQ
-274 SIDSLTKGYIAEIE
+274 SIDSLSDKFISEIE
-288 GFAKTIYLRSGVKSL
+288 GFANTVYLRT
-303 ERFKKSHLPKDFK
+303 
-316 GIKPYYATFP
+316 GIKSVDRNKSTLKPSSFEGPNTFLDSFETSE
-326 KYNRSNILEDAKGN
+326 KKRIIEAAKRN
-340 INMQLSSFSN
+340 INMQLSSLNN
-350 QKNVFFIREKVIN
+350 QKNSFFIREKIIN

-372 FVTAY
+372 FVNAY
-377 AAILLFFVGAPLG
+377 AAIMLFFVGAPLG
-390 AIIRKGGFGLPIVVA
+390 AIIRKGGFGFPIVVA
-405 LTIFL
+405 LIIFL
-410 TYHFA
+410 SYHFA

-421 SAEDGSLHPFW
+421 SAEDGSLNPFL

-438 LVLTVVGLVATIR
+438 IVLTFVGLVATIR
-451 ASKDKSVFDAERLK
+451 ASRDKSVFDSERLK
-465 MNLKMP
+465 LNIKMP
-471 LNLIAKKWK
+471 FELLMK
-480 RWKET
+480 RIKNG
-485 FV
+485 

>member
-1 MRLPLI
+1 M
-7 DRYILK
+7 
-13 SYLTVL
+13 
-19 VSFFFILMFIFII
+19 VSFFFILMFIFVI

-45 GLDVSVLLRFL
+45 GLDISVLLRFL
-56 LYYSP
+56 LYYTP
-61 KLIPLVLPLTILL
+61 KLVPLVLPLTILL

-162 VERKY
+162 VGRKY
-167 GENDRMLEDVIIHEK
+167 GENNRLLEDVIIHEK
-182 SPNQINNIVIKAERG
+182 SPNQVNNVVIKAAHG
-197 ELNSEALKEGLQL
+197 ELKSEELQEGLQL
-210 VLYNGYRY
+210 VLYDGYRY
-218 EEIIQKNNRKKN
+218 EEVIQKNKRKKN

-250 NNVDLN
+250 NNVDLD
-256 ETNYTNTFKMQNI
+256 ETKYTNTFKMQNI
-269 DELSQ
+269 GELSQ
-274 SIDSLTKGYIAEIE
+274 SIDSLTKGYVSEIE
-288 GFAKTIYLRSGVKSL
+288 GFANTVYLRT
-303 ERFKKSHLPKDFK
+303 
-316 GIKPYYATFP
+316 GIKSINRLRNSKKILNYNGKVSYLKLFP
-326 KYNRSNILEDAKGN
+326 KQERERILVTAVNNID
-340 INMQLSSFSN
+340 MQLANFNN
-350 QKNVFFIREKVIN
+350 QKRVFFIREKIIN

-372 FVTAY
+372 FVSAY
-377 AAILLFFVGAPLG
+377 AALLLFFVGAPLG

-405 LTIFL
+405 LSIFL

-438 LVLTVVGLVATIR
+438 ILLTVVGLVATVR
-451 ASKDKSVFDAERLK
+451 ASKDKSVFDLERLK
-465 MNLKMP
+465 MKLRMP
-471 LNLIAKKWK
+471 LNLIAKKLK
-480 RWKET
+480 K
-485 FV
+485 